1 MNGETFFRK
10 KRIAVVSK
18 RRNVSDF
25 LRLEAES
32 CGCSVSVMSRLPP
45 ELSEYDIVMVD
56 DDGSYEIS
64 EFSDN
69 VYIIA
74 SEERFCEGKEN
85 TFLWPM
91 PVVLIRRVFEGY
103 VTENTARIYD
113 REESVIWLSDGE
125 KKTVIY
131 KDKRIVLT
139 EGEWKVLLCLGQAHG
154 EPVSREALRELFDA
168 SDGNITDV
176 YICHLRRKLE
186 EPFGVKLI
194 RTVRC
199 KGYAISATVKGF
211 DGK

>member
-18 RRNVSDF
+18 RRNVLDF

-32 CGCSVSVMSRLPP
+32 CGCSVSVMPLLPP
-45 ELSEYDIVMVD
+45 ELSEYDIVMID
-56 DDGSYEIS
+56 DDGSYEIPENTDGVYKIVS
-64 EFSDN
+64 ADN
-69 VYIIA
+69 L
-74 SEERFCEGKEN
+74 REGEEN

-91 PVVLIRRVFEGY
+91 PVALIRRVFEGY
-103 VTENTARIYD
+103 ITEDTARIYD
-113 REESVIWLSDGE
+113 SGESVIWLSDGE
-125 KKTVIY
+125 KKAAIY
-131 KDKRIVLT
+131 KNRRIVLT

-154 EPVSREALRELFDA
+154 EPVSREVLRELFDA
-168 SDGNITDV
+168 CDGNITDV

-194 RTVRC
+194 RTVRG